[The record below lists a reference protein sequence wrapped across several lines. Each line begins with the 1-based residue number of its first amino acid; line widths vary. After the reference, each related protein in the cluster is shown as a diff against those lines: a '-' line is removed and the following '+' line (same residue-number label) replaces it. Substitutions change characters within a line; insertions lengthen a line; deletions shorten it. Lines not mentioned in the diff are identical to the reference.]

1 VTNILISSGLED
13 EIVVG
18 STSFTVTTLDSQ
30 EVEVT
35 WTPNEEGD
43 MSGNEVTWTPNEE
56 GDMSGNLLIM
66 NNDTSPYPEF
76 LPITEAGNV
85 SLKIY
90 DIRGQE
96 VATLTNGWLAQGSY
110 NVTYDASDLSS
121 GVYIYRL
128 VANEFKAS
136 GKMVLLK

>member
-1 VTNILISSGLED
+1 
-13 EIVVG
+13 
-18 STSFTVTTLDSQ
+18 
-30 EVEVT
+30 
-35 WTPNEEGD
+35 
-43 MSGNEVTWTPNEE
+43 
-56 GDMSGNLLIM
+56 
-66 NNDTSPYPEF
+66 
-76 LPITEAGNV
+76 
-85 SLKIY
+85 
-90 DIRGQE
+90 